1 MDKTVALWKWLL
13 LFILAVVL
21 GFVGLVALNIWTD
34 SIENYVLIVLGA
46 VALLALYWGGVRLI
60 EKGPA
65 KDLSLKRLA
74 PHLGLGLLFGALFM
88 GCVVGIIALCGYAS
102 FAAGDCTGREIAAA
116 CFLCLSTAVGEET
129 LFRGILFRWLDERWG
144 VVPALIVS
152 GLLFGFLHLGNP
164 NATVWSSI
172 AIAIEAGLM
181 LGAAYK
187 WSGTLWFP
195 IGIHWAWNYVQGT
208 VFGIAVSGQDVGGS
222 LWQTAMEGPKLITGG
237 TFGAEASLVA
247 VLLGAALTVFFL
259 IRRHR

>member
-65 KDLSLKRLA
+65 KDLSLKRLV
-74 PHLGLGLLFGALFM
+74 PHLGLGLLVGALFM
-88 GCVVGIIALCGYAS
+88 GCVVGIIALCGCAS

-181 LGAAYK
+181 LGAQPTNGRGHCGFPSVSTGLGITCRARYSALRFPARMSAVR
-187 WSGTLWFP
+187 SGKRPWR
-195 IGIHWAWNYVQGT
+195 VRSSSQ
-208 VFGIAVSGQDVGGS
+208 
-222 LWQTAMEGPKLITGG
+222 
-237 TFGAEASLVA
+237 
-247 VLLGAALTVFFL
+247 AALSAPKP
-259 IRRHR
+259 RSSPSS

>member
-1 MDKTVALWKWLL
+1 MDKSVALWKWLL
-13 LFILAVVL
+13 LFLLAVVL

-34 SIENYVLIVLGA
+34 SIESYVLIVLGA

-74 PHLGLGLLFGALFM
+74 PHLGLGLLVGALFM
-88 GCVVGIIALCGYAS
+88 GCVVGIIALCGCAS
-102 FAAGDCTGREIAAA
+102 FAAGDYTGREIAAA

-164 NATVWSSI
+164 NATVWSSV

-222 LWQTAMEGPKLITGG
+222 IWRTAMEGPKLITGG

-259 IRRHR
+259 IRRYR